1 MAEVDGDTKEDPN
14 KLQNQLDNIQFQ
26 LRLNET
32 EKSKVSERNKEL
44 EDLLKQQKE
53 EIKNLE
59 NDKRKYKEQAVGMKT
74 QNRVLQVYVVIDINT
89 DILSLIYR
97 T

>member
-14 KLQNQLDNIQFQ
+14 TLQNQLDNIQFQ

-32 EKSKVSERNKEL
+32 EKSNVSERNKEL

-74 QNRVLQVYVVIDINT
+74 QNRVLQV
-89 DILSLIYR
+89 
-97 T
+97 

>member
-14 KLQNQLDNIQFQ
+14 TLQNQLDNIQFQ
-26 LRLNET
+26 LRLKET

-74 QNRVLQVYVVIDINT
+74 QNRVLQV
-89 DILSLIYR
+89 
-97 T
+97 

>member
-26 LRLNET
+26 LRLKET

-44 EDLLKQQKE
+44 KDLLKQQKE

-74 QNRVLQVYVVIDINT
+74 QNRVLQV
-89 DILSLIYR
+89 
-97 T
+97 

>member
-74 QNRVLQVYVVIDINT
+74 QNRVLQV
-89 DILSLIYR
+89 
-97 T
+97 

>member
-74 QNRVLQVYVVIDINT
+74 ENRVLQV
-89 DILSLIYR
+89 
-97 T
+97 

>member
-32 EKSKVSERNKEL
+32 EKSNVSERNKEL

-74 QNRVLQVYVVIDINT
+74 QNRVLQV
-89 DILSLIYR
+89 
-97 T
+97 

>member
-14 KLQNQLDNIQFQ
+14 TLQNQLDNIQFQ
-26 LRLNET
+26 LRLKET

-74 QNRVLQVYVVIDINT
+74 QNRVLQVYVVIDINIHYLPT
-89 DILSLIYR
+89 
-97 T
+97 

>member
-26 LRLNET
+26 LRLKET

-74 QNRVLQVYVVIDINT
+74 QNRVLQVYVVIDINIHYLPT
-89 DILSLIYR
+89 
-97 T
+97 

>member
-26 LRLNET
+26 LRLKET

-74 QNRVLQVYVVIDINT
+74 QNRVLQV
-89 DILSLIYR
+89 
-97 T
+97 

>member
-26 LRLNET
+26 LRLKET

-74 QNRVLQVYVVIDINT
+74 QNRVLQVYVVIDISIHYLPT
-89 DILSLIYR
+89 
-97 T
+97 